1 MLKSG
6 EKPPR
11 PERARRR
18 ALADKSGNP
27 PTSTGRAAGSGDAI
41 VDQTNWRRQ
50 LRTATLKFDD
60 VAKAVFLQEYA
71 RHGLKGRSARAAG
84 VTIDT
89 VNNHVKNDEE
99 FAKQIIEA
107 FSHYHDK
114 VIHHH
119 QSLVLDG
126 VVRRRFTNRGE
137 LVEETVEYP
146 IPLILAEIKRVD
158 PEYRDKQTIDLNMGG
173 GVMVAPHEMTPEQW
187 IAEQEKLNIEQRK
200 GPDDAI
206 DVTNAKEDVK

>member
-18 ALADKSGNP
+18 ALADKSGSP
-27 PTSTGRAAGSGDAI
+27 QASTGRPAGSEA
-41 VDQTNWRRQ
+41 VADQTNWRRQ
-50 LRTATLKFDD
+50 MRTATLKFDD

-89 VNNHVKNDEE
+89 VTNHVKNDEE
-99 FAKQIIEA
+99 FAKQMIEA